1 MSDLCRKAIA
11 SEMGK
16 LKTILVSDA
25 ELAKAKDLF
34 KMDYLGRL
42 STSQLR
48 ALFLSDASLSGNRLE
63 DLAAEYAKYLKVTPV
78 TIVSLA
84 NRLFTPE
91 NAFTLNLLTK

>member
-1 MSDLCRKAIA
+1 
-11 SEMGK
+11 MGR
-16 LKTILVSDA
+16 LRTTLVSDA

-42 STSQLR
+42 STCLLK
-48 ALFLSDASLSGNRLE
+48 ALFLSEAFLSDNRLE

-91 NAFTLNLLTK
+91 NAFTLSLVTK